1 MNWHLKKTGRLV
13 IVSNRLP
20 FTIARENNGYAIK
33 RSSGGLV
40 SGLTSWLKSW
50 GGEYIWVGWP
60 GACPDES
67 VRQELLESAMRDYC
81 ACPVFLPEE
90 QMERFYQGFCNTTI
104 WPLFHYFP
112 SLAGFKEE
120 HWEIYKEVNRIFCD
134 AVAEI
139 INPDDIIW
147 IHDYHLFLLPEML
160 RGRIPD
166 LTMGLFLHIP
176 FPSFEM
182 FRLMPRAW
190 GTKIIEGMLGADLL
204 GFHTHDF
211 TQYFLRSV
219 LRYKGSD
226 HNLGVITLRSRTVK
240 ADTFPMGIEFEKF
253 HCAMEI
259 PEVQKERNE
268 LLTTF
273 SDRKVIF
280 SVDRLDYTKGI
291 LNRLAGYEFF
301 LETNPDWRGKVVFV
315 LVVVPSRI
323 GIEHYQ
329 EMKNRIDSLVGKI
342 NGRFGDVNWAPI
354 VYQFR
359 SVEFPFLA
367 AMYNLSA
374 IALITPLRDGMNLVA
389 KEYIASRTDNSG
401 VLILSEMAGASK
413 ELGEAIIINPNHKE
427 DIARALKDAVEMP
440 LEEQAVRVEHMQ
452 NRLKTYDIA
461 RWANDFLVA
470 LDRVKE
476 TQRDFEARLLNSSTI
491 EAMRKSFRDAQRK
504 LIFLDY
510 DGTLVPYAPQPM
522 HAVPDQELCKLLNFL
537 ARDIETDLVLISGRD
552 RSVID
557 KWFGAISMGFVAENG
572 AWIKGKEEQWRLL
585 RPLNSE
591 WKKALYPILKV
602 YADRLPGAFIEQKE
616 HSLVWHFR
624 QADPEHASLRAREL
638 VDQLTEF
645 TANIDIQ
652 VLRGSKVVEIRNS
665 GISKASAAMSFLSS
679 QSYDFIL
686 AIGDDW
692 TDEDLFKV
700 LPVTAYTIKVGITQS
715 HARYNVTDYKDS
727 RMLLKEISQ

>member
-1 MNWHLKKTGRLV
+1 
-13 IVSNRLP
+13 
-20 FTIARENNGYAIK
+20 
-33 RSSGGLV
+33 
-40 SGLTSWLKSW
+40 
-50 GGEYIWVGWP
+50 
-60 GACPDES
+60 
-67 VRQELLESAMRDYC
+67 
-81 ACPVFLPEE
+81 
-90 QMERFYQGFCNTTI
+90 
-104 WPLFHYFP
+104 
-112 SLAGFKEE
+112 
-120 HWEIYKEVNRIFCD
+120 
-134 AVAEI
+134 
-139 INPDDIIW
+139 
-147 IHDYHLFLLPEML
+147 
-160 RGRIPD
+160 
-166 LTMGLFLHIP
+166 
-176 FPSFEM
+176 
-182 FRLMPRAW
+182 
-190 GTKIIEGMLGADLL
+190 
-204 GFHTHDF
+204 
-211 TQYFLRSV
+211 
-219 LRYKGSD
+219 
-226 HNLGVITLRSRTVK
+226 
-240 ADTFPMGIEFEKF
+240 
-253 HCAMEI
+253 
-259 PEVQKERNE
+259 
-268 LLTTF
+268 
-273 SDRKVIF
+273 
-280 SVDRLDYTKGI
+280 
-291 LNRLAGYEFF
+291 
-301 LETNPDWRGKVVFV
+301 VV
-315 LVVVPSRI
+315 
-323 GIEHYQ
+323 
-329 EMKNRIDSLVGKI
+329 KI

-440 LEEQAVRVEHMQ
+440 LEDQAVRVEHMQ